1 MNLRSAEF
9 LTSVGF
15 LTQLPTDGRS
25 EIAFAG
31 RSNVG
36 KSSLMN
42 RLLNRKK
49 LVKTS
54 GTPGKTRTL
63 NFFTVNDAFYLVD
76 LPGYGYAKRSQTERA
91 QWGQLIEGY
100 VADREPLKGF
110 VLLIDIRHAPTEDDL
125 NMVEWLTNSGK
136 RFIIVGTKADKL
148 SNNKLQSSVA
158 RTKKV
163 LAWKGEHDILP
174 FSSVTGRGKD
184 ELWRWIEET
193 LHG

>member
-15 LTQLPTDGRS
+15 LSQLPTDGKS

-63 NFFTVNDAFYLVD
+63 NFFTINNAFYLVD
-76 LPGYGYAKRSQTERA
+76 LPGYGYAKRSKTERA

-136 RFIIVGTKADKL
+136 RFILVGTKADKL
-148 SNNKLQSSVA
+148 SNNKLQSSLA
-158 RTKKV
+158 RTKRV
-163 LAWKGEHDILP
+163 LAWKGEHQILP
-174 FSSVTGRGKD
+174 FSAVTGRGKD
-184 ELWRWIEET
+184 ELWQWIEET

>member
-1 MNLRSAEF
+1 MTLHSAEF

-15 LTQLPTDGRS
+15 LKQLPTDGRP

-36 KSSLMN
+36 KSSLLN

-63 NFFTVNDAFYLVD
+63 NFFTINDAFYCVD
-76 LPGYGYAKRSQTERA
+76 LPGYGYAKRSKSERE

-110 VLLIDIRHAPTEDDL
+110 VQLIDIRHTPTEDDL
-125 NMVEWLTNSGK
+125 KMIEWLTHSGK
-136 RFIIVGTKADKL
+136 RFLIVGTKADKL
-148 SNNKLQSSVA
+148 SNNKLQASLA
-158 RTKKV
+158 RIKRV
-163 LAWKGEHDILP
+163 LAWQGEYPVVP
-174 FSSVTGRGKD
+174 FSAVTGRGKD
-184 ELWRWIEET
+184 EVWRWIEET

>member
-63 NFFTVNDAFYLVD
+63 NFFTINNAFYLVD

-174 FSSVTGRGKD
+174 FSAVTGRGKD

>member
-1 MNLRSAEF
+1 MNLRSAAF
-9 LTSVGF
+9 FTSVGF
-15 LTQLPTDGRS
+15 LSQLPTDGKS

-76 LPGYGYAKRSQTERA
+76 LPGYGYAKRSQTERE
-91 QWGQLIEGY
+91 QWGKLIEGY

-110 VLLIDIRHAPTEDDL
+110 VLLIDVRHAPTEDDL
-125 NMVEWLTNSGK
+125 NMIEWLTNSGK

-148 SNNKLQSSVA
+148 SNNKLQSSLA
-158 RTKKV
+158 RTKRV
-163 LAWKGEHDILP
+163 LAWQGEHNVLP
-174 FSSVTGRGKD
+174 FSAVTGRGKD

>member
-15 LTQLPTDGRS
+15 LSQLPTDGKS

-63 NFFTVNDAFYLVD
+63 NFFTINNAFYLVD
-76 LPGYGYAKRSQTERA
+76 LPGYGYAKRSKTERE

-136 RFIIVGTKADKL
+136 RFILVGTKADKL
-148 SNNKLQSSVA
+148 SNNKLQSSLA
-158 RTKKV
+158 RTKRV
-163 LAWKGEHDILP
+163 LAWKGEHDILA
-174 FSSVTGRGKD
+174 FSAVTGRGKD

>member
-15 LTQLPTDGRS
+15 LTQLPTDGRF

-76 LPGYGYAKRSQTERA
+76 LPGYGYAKRSQAERA

-174 FSSVTGRGKD
+174 FSAVTGRGKD